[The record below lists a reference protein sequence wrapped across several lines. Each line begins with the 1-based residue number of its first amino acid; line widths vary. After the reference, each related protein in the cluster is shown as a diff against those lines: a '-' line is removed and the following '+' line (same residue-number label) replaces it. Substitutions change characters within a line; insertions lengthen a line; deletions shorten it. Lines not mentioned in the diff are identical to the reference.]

1 MNNQSREQ
9 NHSHDKLWI
18 YSERQNEGNTVHQI
32 FLRNK
37 RWNNFTVAR
46 IIHGLSETTLSYFF
60 LIKTVKQDDIHFME
74 QWLHVCYFE
83 VFRVAFFSEWDYWT
97 KSSWGAYRID
107 TKGGDCLKPEAEL
120 GVEEYRDLASVQSK
134 GWRLIITDQIK
145 NHDLPMFAITLL
157 PMLLLFKYIS
167 RGPNWPLEN
176 PSK

>member
-9 NHSHDKLWI
+9 NLSHDKLWI

-60 LIKTVKQDDIHFME
+60 LIKTVKQDDTYFKE
-74 QWLHVCYFE
+74 QWLHVC
-83 VFRVAFFSEWDYWT
+83 FFKSFGLLFSLNGIIGQ
-97 KSSWGAYRID
+97 SSWGAYRID
-107 TKGGDCLKPEAEL
+107 TKGSDCLKPEAEL
-120 GVEEYRDLASVQSK
+120 GVEEYRDRASVQTK

-145 NHDLPMFAITLL
+145 NHDLPMFAIIAGTIYNKANPCYPSL
-157 PMLLLFKYIS
+157 PGQLIPCLQ
-167 RGPNWPLEN
+167 
-176 PSK
+176 